1 MLILIRILVF
11 LLIIYL
17 LYRAFKYVVNPKR
30 KLELA
35 SEQKKFYFLDDQE
48 NVRKNFLVTYKGVLF
63 QGEKYLGTTERAF
76 EVVSI
81 FVWVENANLL
91 KGISYEDLKYVETEI
106 LERYPNASID
116 WKSPLKEFINKKQ
129 EPEME

>member
-11 LLIIYL
+11 SLIIYL

>member
-1 MLILIRILVF
+1 MLMLIRILVF

-17 LYRAFKYVVNPKR
+17 LYRAFKYIVNPKR

-63 QGEKYLGTTERAF
+63 QGEKYLGTTDRAF
-76 EVVSI
+76 DVVSI
-81 FVWVENANLL
+81 FVWVENASSLN
-91 KGISYEDLKYVETEI
+91 GISYEDLKYVETEI

-116 WKSPLKEFINKKQ
+116 WKSPLKEFINKKKD
-129 EPEME
+129 PEVE

>member
-1 MLILIRILVF
+1 MVF

-17 LYRAFKYVVNPKR
+17 LYRAFKYIVNPKR

-76 EVVSI
+76 DVVSI
-81 FVWVENANLL
+81 FVWVENPSLL

-129 EPEME
+129 EPEMK

>member
-1 MLILIRILVF
+1 MLILIRILIF
-11 LLIIYL
+11 FLIIYL
-17 LYRAFKYVVNPKR
+17 LYRAFKYIVNPKR

-35 SEQKKFYFLDDQE
+35 MEQKKFYFLDDQE

-63 QGEKYLGTTERAF
+63 QGEKYLGTTDRAF
-76 EVVSI
+76 DVVSI
-81 FVWVENANLL
+81 FVWVENSSSL

-116 WKSPLKEFINKKQ
+116 WKSPLKEFIYQKKK
-129 EPEME
+129 PEME

>member
-11 LLIIYL
+11 SLIIYL

-81 FVWVENANLL
+81 FVWVENASLL

>member
-17 LYRAFKYVVNPKR
+17 LYRAFKYIVNPKR

-76 EVVSI
+76 DVVSI
-81 FVWVENANLL
+81 FVWVENPSLL

-129 EPEME
+129 EPEMK

>member
-1 MLILIRILVF
+1 MVF

>member
-81 FVWVENANLL
+81 FVWVENANHL

>member
-1 MLILIRILVF
+1 MLILIRMVIFV
-11 LLIIYL
+11 LIIYL
-17 LYRAFKYVVNPKR
+17 LYRAFKYIVNPKR

-35 SEQKKFYFLDDQE
+35 MEQKKFYFLDDQE

-63 QGEKYLGTTERAF
+63 QGEKYLGTTDRAF
-76 EVVSI
+76 DVVSI
-81 FVWVENANLL
+81 FVWVENSNSL

-116 WKSPLKEFINKKQ
+116 WKSPLKEFIDKKKK
-129 EPEME
+129 PEME

>member
-1 MLILIRILVF
+1 VLILIRILIF

-17 LYRAFKYVVNPKR
+17 LYRAFKYIVNPKR

-35 SEQKKFYFLDDQE
+35 MEQKKFYFLDDQE

-63 QGEKYLGTTERAF
+63 QGEKYLGTTDRAF
-76 EVVSI
+76 DVVSI
-81 FVWVENANLL
+81 FVWVENSSSL
-91 KGISYEDLKYVETEI
+91 KGISYEDLKYVETEV

-116 WKSPLKEFINKKQ
+116 WKSPLKEFINQKKK
-129 EPEME
+129 PEMD

>member
-1 MLILIRILVF
+1 MLIFIRILIF
-11 LLIIYL
+11 FLIIYL
-17 LYRAFKYVVNPKR
+17 LYRAFKYIVNPKR

-35 SEQKKFYFLDDQE
+35 MEQKKFYFLDDQE

-63 QGEKYLGTTERAF
+63 QGEKYLGTTDRAF
-76 EVVSI
+76 DVVSI
-81 FVWVENANLL
+81 FVWVENASSL

-116 WKSPLKEFINKKQ
+116 WKSPLKEFIYKKKK
-129 EPEME
+129 PEME